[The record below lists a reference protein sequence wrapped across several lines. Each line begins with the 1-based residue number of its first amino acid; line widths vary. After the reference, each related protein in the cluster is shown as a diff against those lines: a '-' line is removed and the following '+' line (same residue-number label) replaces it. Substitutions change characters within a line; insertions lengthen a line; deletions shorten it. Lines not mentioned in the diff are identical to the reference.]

1 MDEEKAEEL
10 RKLNKKIL
18 EIKKKIQLSEGQRRA
33 LFEDCESE
41 RKSNVDEILHL
52 KKEIASLVVVL
63 HESKSSVAKHRLQ
76 TSRLENIVG
85 PLSEK
90 TCSEVK
96 KRLDLQIIDKSKKL
110 DLLAYQLKKRRRL
123 LSHLGEEYQRFS
135 SKEEKKELAV
145 KVDQP
150 VYQATREFQN
160 SIHAVEVQIREA
172 NHIRHKYG
180 EIRRCLKDDAAKF
193 ESRIKSLETE
203 LKQQSADTEKL
214 LKILEEATR
223 RRGQARGILLK
234 EERLAAA
241 AANQRDQEAA
251 EGRRLVSERKVELEK
266 LEKRLFLRGRLPARP
281 EPEGAEADV
290 EEEKSETPPHPV
302 ELKSQEF
309 ELLKRATGGTSTQEV
324 LDKFQAQKQTQNRL
338 NELRNKS
345 EKDKRMIEKQIESLR
360 AKLDEYKYSESRDA
374 DKKSGGLER
383 LQLEI
388 AHQHSRSDSYRKETT
403 SRKQA
408 LTSVLLNLH
417 GLRSLVNPVAASD
430 ETPSGMMAGFVLD
443 VKELVR
449 RYANCKRFQGRIEHV
464 EANLPTPYSGL
475 IRRTPQPQ
483 MMGAPSPG
491 PPPGKAHFEARERSE
506 GVLAGSEDEE
516 EVPSRSFLKRQAQL
530 VIDAKSRRRNLRIQL
545 PKRN

>member
-203 LKQQSADTEKL
+203 LKQQSADTGKL

-251 EGRRLVSERKVELEK
+251 EGRRLVSERK
-266 LEKRLFLRGRLPARP
+266 
-281 EPEGAEADV
+281 
-290 EEEKSETPPHPV
+290 
-302 ELKSQEF
+302 
-309 ELLKRATGGTSTQEV
+309 
-324 LDKFQAQKQTQNRL
+324 
-338 NELRNKS
+338 
-345 EKDKRMIEKQIESLR
+345 
-360 AKLDEYKYSESRDA
+360 
-374 DKKSGGLER
+374 
-383 LQLEI
+383 
-388 AHQHSRSDSYRKETT
+388 
-403 SRKQA
+403 
-408 LTSVLLNLH
+408 
-417 GLRSLVNPVAASD
+417 
-430 ETPSGMMAGFVLD
+430 
-443 VKELVR
+443 
-449 RYANCKRFQGRIEHV
+449 
-464 EANLPTPYSGL
+464 
-475 IRRTPQPQ
+475 
-483 MMGAPSPG
+483 
-491 PPPGKAHFEARERSE
+491 
-506 GVLAGSEDEE
+506 
-516 EVPSRSFLKRQAQL
+516 
-530 VIDAKSRRRNLRIQL
+530 
-545 PKRN
+545 

>member
-449 RYANCKRFQGRIEHV
+449 RYAKYKLLEKPDDDAGRIEHV

-491 PPPGKAHFEARERSE
+491 PPP
-506 GVLAGSEDEE
+506 GSEDEE